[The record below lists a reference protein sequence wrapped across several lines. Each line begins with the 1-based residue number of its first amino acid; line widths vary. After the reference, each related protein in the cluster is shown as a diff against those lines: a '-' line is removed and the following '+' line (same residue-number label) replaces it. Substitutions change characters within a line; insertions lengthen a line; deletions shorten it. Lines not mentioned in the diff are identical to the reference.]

1 MRKRIKLVL
10 QTKDPDIIYDLRVNN
25 GFKGTKFDYFWD
37 TMHEYFNDVSI
48 KF

>member
-25 GFKGTKFDYFWD
+25 GFKGTKFDDFWNA
-37 TMHEYFNDVSI
+37 MHEYFNDVSI
-48 KF
+48 KI